1 MACNPLDPT
10 TCVQWALGSTVSSA
24 GSTAWNVICRSFADG
39 AAQLLQ
45 AFGHA
50 FATLPDLNLVASGIA
65 SPYGISL
72 VIGSVVAALLII
84 GQVMRTAWTRD
95 GTGMA
100 QALTGTVKAVLA
112 WLLTASVAT
121 AALAA
126 ADAMTR
132 YIVDASFGSQQG
144 LAGKLAS
151 VVNWSVV
158 IPIPPAQAAQA
169 TVSESLLMIIAVI
182 GIVLVIVLW
191 FELLLRNAALAVLI
205 AVSPIAAAG
214 QAGGEATR
222 AWWPR
227 TVLASAHLI
236 ILKPVMAL
244 VFAVGFGMTGN
255 STGISA
261 LLQGLLVLG
270 LAVFAWPVIARF
282 FTFTSVQAA
291 SAGLAGLLGFAV
303 GVTAA
308 RAGGGGGQGTAGV
321 RPELFS
327 RASEG
332 RVMGARGADAG
343 GMGSAG
349 GGGGTG
355 GAVLGGIGF
364 VLGKA
369 QQAGTLLAGRLEQT
383 AGHAGMPGAYPYS
396 TIPGGQQR
404 IAPRRTGTAAAAPRQ
419 DGLADRGPVGANDW
433 PGTGPDGDR
442 ERTRGTSTGPWL
454 PESAAPG
461 DDPGEF

>member
-50 FATLPDLNLVASGIA
+50 FATLPDLDLVASGIA

-72 VIGSVVAALLII
+72 VVGSVVAALLII

-144 LAGKLAS
+144 LASKLAS

-158 IPIPPAQAAQA
+158 IPVPPAQAAQA
-169 TVSESLLMIIAVI
+169 TVSESLLMLIAVI

-227 TVLASAHLI
+227 TVLASAQLI

-244 VFAVGFGMTGN
+244 VFAVGFAMAGK

-303 GVTAA
+303 GVTAD
-308 RAGGGGGQGTAGV
+308 RAGGGRGTAGV
-321 RPELFS
+321 SPELFS
-327 RASEG
+327 RAAEG
-332 RVMGARGADAG
+332 RVMGARAAG
-343 GMGSAG
+343 GESAG

-364 VLGKA
+364 ALAKA
-369 QQAGTLLAGRLEQT
+369 HQAGTLLAGRLEQT

-396 TIPGGQQR
+396 NIPGGQQR
-404 IAPRRTGTAAAAPRQ
+404 IAPGRGSGAGAAGQRPN
-419 DGLADRGPVGANDW
+419 GLADREAAGGDGW
-433 PGTGPDGDR
+433 PGTGPDGDGA
-442 ERTRGTSTGPWL
+442 TRGTSAGPLL
-454 PESAAPG
+454 PEGGAP
-461 DDPGEF
+461 DQDPGEF